1 MGLKD
6 AITDAYGNVYGNLFV
21 EESERLKKLQR
32 KMFRQEKGSNNRF
45 KTRKLIQKEHHR
57 LKRRRDA
64 AAIKVV
70 KDLLDSNKTIVMQ
83 DEQLNQWK
91 QKRKFK
97 SKKTGKT
104 VKRKFG
110 GKKIQHGILGRV
122 KQRLKNSEQV
132 HVINKWVPTTMLCTH
147 CGKIHKAIT
156 LEDRTFVCPHCGYDD
171 GNRDQH
177 SAKDMVWLYQ
187 NMEHLIGLDGA
198 EFTRSD
204 FDEGLEER
212 FSSTEHPCSPGN
224 GEILTGYG
232 DHLEEDLRSRDA

>member
-21 EESERLKKLQR
+21 EESERMKKLQR

-45 KTRKLIQKEHHR
+45 KTRKLIQKEHNR

-91 QKRKFK
+91 RKRKFK

-122 KQRLKNSEQV
+122 KQRLKNSKQV

-156 LEDRTFVCPHCGYDD
+156 LNDRTFVCPHCGYDD

-187 NMEHLIGLDGA
+187 NMEHLIGLDRA

-212 FSSTEHPCSPGN
+212 FSSTEHPCSPGDR
-224 GEILTGYG
+224 EILTGYG